1 MAPPSSV
8 DLGIN
13 YAEYL
18 ELILM
23 RRGVVSFDEL
33 EQISARFDALDL
45 DHDGT
50 LSQTDIDIS
59 NLFDLYDFN
68 HDGLI
73 DLASFAQLCVDIIVV
88 TENHRF
94 ARQVKALSIPSLSR
108 VSLSFSS
115 VQCPQCKCM
124 CRSCFLRR
132 PRCLAAT

>member
-8 DLGIN
+8 DLGID

-18 ELILM
+18 ELILI

-33 EQISARFDALDL
+33 AQISARFDALDL

-59 NLFDLYDFN
+59 ILFDLYDFN

-88 TENHRF
+88 TKNQHF
-94 ARQVKALSIPSLSR
+94 ARQVHALSIPSLSC
-108 VSLSFSS
+108 VSL
-115 VQCPQCKCM
+115 
-124 CRSCFLRR
+124 FLRCNFFSANICVAPVSSR